1 MASGLNYDIGV
12 LQSNAPQYWI
22 MILVHFDGAGIE
34 LWYVL
39 LSANSSL
46 RVILNVNHGPTR
58 QTRRLGLRAQPVSH
72 VALVRPATF
81 RLRSCSTF
89 SSPSSSSS
97 AHPVEHTRFLQTNKA
112 PFNLCLSVHLIVYVH
127 APACKSF
134 PCSSAIRGWNKP
146 LLVLRAVRRWCVWFA
161 CGFCNSYVPKDGGAQ
176 AVESGANSVPVSV
189 HTFALFMSSE
199 LIPTLVI

>member
-1 MASGLNYDIGV
+1 MSIMAPHARPEGLAFELSQSVTSRWFDQRPSDSV
-12 LQSNAPQYWI
+12 PAPLSPPLLLLLQPTP
-22 MILVHFDGAGIE
+22 
-34 LWYVL
+34 
-39 LSANSSL
+39 
-46 RVILNVNHGPTR
+46 LNT
-58 QTRRLGLRAQPVSH
+58 L
-72 VALVRPATF
+72 
-81 RLRSCSTF
+81 
-89 SSPSSSSS
+89 
-97 AHPVEHTRFLQTNKA
+97 RFLQTNKA

-127 APACKSF
+127 APACKSS

-161 CGFCNSYVPKDGGAQ
+161 CGFCNSYVPKDGGAR